1 MVRHDNRCEN
11 KENSWT
17 MKDRGEKPFC
27 FQTCGCVDSFCG
39 RDGNQTGLTDGSG
52 PMGDRRRLVTVTYLT
67 SIRSHMC
74 KLCLSTPLFKHSCSD
89 TNVTH

>member
-11 KENSWT
+11 RENSWT
-17 MKDRGEKPFC
+17 MKDKGTKPFV
-27 FQTCGCVDSFCG
+27 FRLVDVLMACW